1 MATARK
7 KTRTAKKP
15 VTMTTRMSRE
25 AKAAYGE
32 IASGVKHL
40 EKSIVEIQKGLV
52 RAEKKIERDARTKV
66 RELRK
71 DASAQLA
78 GLKSRQR
85 EAGRVLKRL
94 SAAADESWVEI
105 KKSGDSILS
114 DARKSANLVI
124 KRFRQAIGA

>member
-7 KTRTAKKP
+7 KTRTARKP
-15 VTMTTRMSRE
+15 ATMTARMSRE
-25 AKAAYGE
+25 AKVAYGE

-71 DASAQLA
+71 DASSQLTA
-78 GLKSRQR
+78 LKSRQR